1 MIIESEYLSLTEE
14 DTISIAKRFAKVLD
28 FSTIV
33 YLEGNVGS
41 GKTFFVRQIASKFGI
56 DNLSSSTYSLISQYH
71 GDINLV
77 HCDLYRLKY
86 ISEEFVDE
94 ISETLNHPWILF
106 VEWPL
111 KILSIPCESSYIVNI
126 NYRSLHS
133 RIFHFNKLI

>member
-14 DTISIAKRFAKVLD
+14 DTISIAKRFAKILD

-71 GDINLV
+71 G
-77 HCDLYRLKY
+77 
-86 ISEEFVDE
+86 
-94 ISETLNHPWILF
+94 
-106 VEWPL
+106 
-111 KILSIPCESSYIVNI
+111 
-126 NYRSLHS
+126 
-133 RIFHFNKLI
+133 